1 MYLKV
6 TRLYFFL
13 DIITSTLNNDD
24 DDDDELNVFIRF
36 ERQVRSKIKD
46 FTELTV
52 PNMTDK
58 DFKIHFRLT
67 RESIEVIHITNAYLI
82 YSYFYFISYTRYL
95 CNVLLF
101 FFRF

>member
-1 MYLKV
+1 MTYSIYVLKNYTV
-6 TRLYFFL
+6 IFFL

-24 DDDDELNVFIRF
+24 DDDDDMNVFNRF

-52 PNMTDK
+52 LNMTDK

-67 RESIEVIHITNAYLI
+67 RESIEVIHITLYN
-82 YSYFYFISYTRYL
+82 
-95 CNVLLF
+95 
-101 FFRF
+101 